1 MPKANR
7 VSNHVSWQ
15 NVALYLAILLAIGTS
30 FYSVR
35 PRHYVSLN
43 APVFMSEEIKV
54 GRTAVAA
61 PVTVAGVKASALH
74 APAPLPKTAPL
85 PIIPPSIASRVLPA
99 YPAGALAKGQEGAI
113 LLSVYVGMTGQP
125 EKIVTHTS
133 SGNTELD
140 AAAIKAVSKWKFHS
154 ATQGGQAMPS
164 WFELPV
170 RFVIK

>member
-1 MPKANR
+1 MPKISHANK
-7 VSNHVSWQ
+7 VSWQ
-15 NVALYLAILLAIGTS
+15 NIALYLAILLAIGTS

-43 APVFMSEEIKV
+43 APVFMSEEFTVTQAAKPAPLTV
-54 GRTAVAA
+54 VNPKAAVIA
-61 PVTVAGVKASALH
+61 
-74 APAPLPKTAPL
+74 APAPRPTAAPL
-85 PIIPPSIASRVLPA
+85 PIIPPSIASRVLPV
-99 YPAGALAKGQEGAI
+99 YPESALKKGVEGII
-113 LLSVYVGMTGQP
+113 LLSVYVNMAGQP

-133 SGNTELD
+133 SGNADLD
-140 AAAIKAVSKWKFHS
+140 ASAIRAVSKWKFFS